1 MIYFKNLLVDYKTYN
16 IKCIYQDEQG
26 IFYRWSNI
34 NLKTTFIEILKEI
47 LDKSQTTYT
56 EAEIEKAVDI
66 FLEKIILQND
76 STDYSLSLLEHFI
89 FYLNT
94 LFEQCM
100 KDNNAIDCN
109 NEVIEV
115 VLVDLAICDY
125 LKEMIKIVILNQQI
139 CILGLYSSLV
149 DKKIHFVLSDFELT
163 ILPTNI
169 FDIDSKGNYIW
180 KTGRKFNITI
190 ESARKEED

>member
-1 MIYFKNLLVDYKTYN
+1 MVYFQKLLVDYKTYN
-16 IKCIYQDEQG
+16 IKCIYKDEQG
-26 IFYRWSNI
+26 ILYRWSNV
-34 NLKTTFIEILKEI
+34 NFKTVFIETLQEI

-56 EAEIEKAVDI
+56 ETEIETAVDI

-76 STDYSLSLLEHFI
+76 STDYSLSLLDHFI

-100 KDNNAIDCN
+100 KDNNAINCN
-109 NEVIEV
+109 NEVIDV
-115 VLVDLAICDY
+115 FSVDLAICDY

-149 DKKIHFVLSDFELT
+149 NKKIYFVLGDFEWT

-169 FDIDSKGNYIW
+169 FEVDNKGYYLW
-180 KTGRKFNITI
+180 KAERKLNII
-190 ESARKEED
+190 VERAR